1 MDQLIIFAKNLFGMY
16 LSDNQKLV
24 FIKSVHTFIWLIF
37 VGLIFYIFYSG
48 LSNKI
53 TLLTWVAIG
62 IIILEGGVLL
72 IFKMYCPLTLLARK
86 YSDSE
91 ADNFDIYLP
100 NKLAKYNKQIF
111 TTIYLIGLGLVLIR
125 TIF

>member
-1 MDQLIIFAKNLFGMY
+1 MH
-16 LSDNQKLV
+16 LSDKQKLV
-24 FIKSVHTFIWLIF
+24 FIKSAHTLIWLIF
-37 VGLIFYIFYSG
+37 VGLIFYILYSG
-48 LSNKI
+48 ISNRI
-53 TLLTWVAIG
+53 TLVTWIAIG

-72 IFKMYCPLTLLARK
+72 LFKMYCPLTLIARK

-100 NKLAKYNKQIF
+100 NMIAKYNKQIF